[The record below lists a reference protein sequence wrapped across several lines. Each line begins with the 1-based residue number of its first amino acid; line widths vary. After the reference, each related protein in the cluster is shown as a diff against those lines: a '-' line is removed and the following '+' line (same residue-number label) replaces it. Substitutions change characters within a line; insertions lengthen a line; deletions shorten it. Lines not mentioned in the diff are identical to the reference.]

1 VGRISRARFDRR
13 GPLWQDRCD
22 DTLLIRAVTLA
33 LGSFFL
39 VLAILPAL
47 LKPDTY
53 AFILGETGLI
63 TGVGRQGWKIIKAGP

>member
-13 GPLWQDRCD
+13 GPLWQDRRD
-22 DTLLIRAVTLA
+22 DTPLIRAVRHA
-33 LGSFFL
+33 GARIVL